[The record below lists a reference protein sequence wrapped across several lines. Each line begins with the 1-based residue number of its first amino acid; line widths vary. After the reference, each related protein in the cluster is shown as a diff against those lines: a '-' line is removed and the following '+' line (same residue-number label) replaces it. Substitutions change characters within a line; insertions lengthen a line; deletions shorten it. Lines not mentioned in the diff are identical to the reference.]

1 MGHVVLARGDGTFV
15 SGGVWTGYQGLAG
28 AGHNVQVVNTWNPSL
43 GATFLGWAVAP
54 W

>member
-1 MGHVVLARGDGTFV
+1 MGHVVIAQGDGTFV
-15 SGGVWTGYQGLAG
+15 SGGLWTGYQGLAG
-28 AGHNVQVVNTWNPSL
+28 AGHNVQVMNTWNPSP